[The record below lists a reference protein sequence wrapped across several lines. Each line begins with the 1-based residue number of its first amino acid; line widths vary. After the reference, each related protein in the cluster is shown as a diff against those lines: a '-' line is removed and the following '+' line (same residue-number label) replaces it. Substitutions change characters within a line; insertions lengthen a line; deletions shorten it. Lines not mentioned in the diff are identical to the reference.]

1 MAPFMPRLHQLPL
14 SIDSTVF
21 ALTHNLHDTQA
32 NLTKATLVQDY
43 ELMLNKTKAA
53 LAGLETLADE
63 LAAAKSAK
71 LNKAAK
77 SVKLNKAAKSVKLNK
92 TATLKPGMSAAHSA
106 KVASFAQ
113 ADAGA
118 KPDAVVS
125 LDCSDEAPKDAQQ
138 FTCQQQRDWGKC
150 GEGWMVATAVFK
162 HGYCAKTCGRC

>member
-1 MAPFMPRLHQLPL
+1 MAPFMPRLRQPPL

-21 ALTHNLHDTQA
+21 SLTLNLHDTQA

-53 LAGLETLADE
+53 LADLETLADE
-63 LAAAKSAK
+63 LAAAKSA
-71 LNKAAK
+71 
-77 SVKLNKAAKSVKLNK
+77 KLNKAAKSVKLNK

-118 KPDAVVS
+118 KPDAEVS
-125 LDCSDEAPKDAQQ
+125 LDCWDQAPKDAHQ
-138 FTCQQQRDWGKC
+138 FSCQQQRDWGKC
-150 GEGWMVATAVFK
+150 GEGWMVATDVFK
-162 HGYCAKTCGRC
+162 HGDCAKTCGRC